1 MAKKNH
7 TVEQIIGKIGLDR
20 SRASEYLGTRKKLRK
35 AEKKEF
41 LTNETP

>member
-1 MAKKNH
+1 MWYKPWGQ
-7 TVEQIIGKIGLDR
+7 VR
-20 SRASEYLGTRKKLRK
+20 SRASEYLGTKKKLRK